1 MSATMSNASATDHA
15 PEQPLLSLVLRLGA
29 AATLPD
35 VLATLAEWPALFG
48 APGVALY
55 LPGARSSAGA
65 VGLAPETLLA
75 LDAALAQ
82 QLDGATEPHR
92 AEASAPSAIGSPV
105 PLRRDETAWLLPMI
119 AGEQPRGVVALV
131 GRTTAPDE
139 REREQWLHAL
149 AQIGAA
155 LSRVDAL
162 RAAQQE
168 VHAARMLVEMRHAF
182 ARLTVEQAVARVAE
196 LCPGVLGDGCW
207 IALRDDADPTSTAR
221 ILAAH
226 HRLLEQDQQL
236 ARLRGD
242 IVQPGAGLAG
252 SVLASGVVA
261 AGPPPDSSADA
272 PDDDAA
278 LAWRDVR
285 SCICVPLRTQETAPI
300 HGVLVCLIT
309 EPGSRLTAAEVALAW
324 QVAHLIADGV
334 ETARLQQVVR
344 ERERETQL
352 LAGAEQLFGVTRTAA
367 EILPRIAES
376 IVEELADLALVYEW
390 ETDSGQPQ
398 LVTSAFASPEL
409 GARWRD
415 QSRRGQQHWHRLLD
429 AAMRANE
436 PLLVSDTRKSTVS
449 QPAWVAALDVQ
460 SWLVMPLQ
468 DSSGPFAML
477 SVSVCAASQR
487 APLDR
492 AALRLITTLARRTVA
507 ALENARLHEQAERR
521 ERETTLLS
529 EINSLFNSS
538 ADLPQ
543 TLTTMTELIGQAL
556 GDSCV
561 LFLTQPERKEL
572 LLSACWHQHPDERE
586 SRRAALADSPPI
598 RGKGP
603 IGMVADGGPAVL
615 IRDFHQTLGA
625 KSGAARVD
633 QAGMRSWLCAP
644 LREGRNVLG
653 VLTLGLAAPARRLD
667 ERDLALVEA
676 ITERAAVAIR
686 QQHLAAEQRRAELLQ
701 STIAALARE
710 VGGTLEPG
718 DVAGRLAEAL
728 RRHFAYSSVG
738 VYLTDDDRRE
748 VLLRGTVAQN
758 DESGAPRSVRLPFGS
773 GIVGWVAEQGE
784 AVMIPDVT
792 VDPRFG
798 RHALASRAAPI
809 RAQLSVPIPGDD
821 GPLGVIDLT
830 SERVGAF
837 TADDLYIVR
846 SVARQAAV
854 AIENAQLHERLAES
868 AATFQDLVERAPDPF
883 FILSLAGQFAVVN
896 EAMCELAGY
905 DADQLHE
912 RQFVDLLAPEERERG
927 LALLRQAGRETRG
940 GTQEWTVLRA
950 DGGRRIIEIRTR
962 VLSERGQPI
971 GVQGVGRDV
980 TMRREQQLALERQV
994 MELSTLHAAGLAL
1007 ADTLE
1012 PQELYQALLGAIR
1025 AAISCD
1031 DATLYTLDDES
1042 RMQLGA
1048 TLHPAAEL
1056 PPAFPSGH
1064 HLIDWSLQQGQSLLF
1079 NDAPSEPLY
1088 RPVPG
1093 LPAPRH
1099 LLIVPL
1105 LAVGQVRGSIVLRRM
1120 EGDPFTLNDLR
1131 LIESIAAQA
1140 AVTLHNVRLHAETSG
1155 AAADLRVVLESIEQ
1169 GVVMTDHTGRIRL
1182 ANRRRGELLTLN
1194 VRDLV
1199 GRTVLEVAE
1208 EGIMQRTRDP
1218 RAFYSRLRWLQAH
1231 PDDIATDE
1239 ITLSRPASRVL
1250 ERYSGPMRDPVTE
1263 VTVGR
1268 IEVYTDV
1275 TEARRL
1281 ERAKDEFLA
1290 TASHELKTPITTLG
1304 GYLELLGRQAEQPAG
1319 PDLARLNR
1327 YIVTA
1332 RGELARLLRLSE
1344 DLLEVA
1350 RIEAGRLTLQLKLG
1364 DLAATIRETVEH
1376 LGRQQNG
1383 RLRGHRLLCQFEAP
1397 LTAVFDALRIGQ
1409 VLNNLLENALK
1420 YSPAGTEIHIEA
1432 ASTAGE
1438 AVVGVRDEGIGV
1450 PPEER
1455 EKLFQP
1461 FYRARNAS
1469 DGSPEGLGLG
1479 LYISR
1484 GIIEGHGGRMWVESA
1499 PGGGSIFRVALPML
1513 ESRSPADSAESLVV
1527 EGYSGPE

>member
-1 MSATMSNASATDHA
+1 MSNASAADHA
-15 PEQPLLSLVLRLGA
+15 QGQPLLPLVLRLAA

-35 VLATLAEWPALFG
+35 VLATLAEWPAVFG
-48 APGVALY
+48 APGIALY
-55 LPGARSSAGA
+55 LPSDHVRAGA
-65 VGLAPETLLA
+65 VGLTPGALSA
-75 LDAALAQ
+75 LDAALAG
-82 QLDGATEPHR
+82 LPDDPIVPHDD
-92 AEASAPSAIGSPV
+92 ASTPSESGRTVS
-105 PLRRDETAWLLPMI
+105 LRSNEVAWVLPAI
-119 AGEQPRGVVALV
+119 AGGRVCGVVALV
-131 GRTTAPDE
+131 GRATAPDE
-139 REREQWLHAL
+139 NERERWAQALTQLGVAL
-149 AQIGAA
+149 A
-155 LSRVDAL
+155 RVDAL
-162 RAAQQE
+162 RAAHQE
-168 VHAARMLVEMRHAF
+168 TRAAHTLAELGHAF
-182 ARLTVEQAVARVAE
+182 AQLTIEETAARVTE
-196 LCPGVLGDGCW
+196 LCTGLLGDGCW
-207 IALRDDADPTSTAR
+207 IALRDDTEPASPAR
-221 ILAAH
+221 IIATH
-226 HRLLEQDQQL
+226 HCVPEKDRLL
-236 ARLRGD
+236 ARLRGA
-242 IVQPGAGLAG
+242 IVQPGEGSAGT
-252 SVLASGVVA
+252 VLASGEIVV
-261 AGPPPDSSADA
+261 GPSSAVTDFVSEDHPA
-272 PDDDAA
+272 TVQ
-278 LAWRDVR
+278 LGVR
-285 SCICVPLRTQETAPI
+285 SCVCVPLRTQDDGPVY
-300 HGVLVCLIT
+300 GVLVYLAT
-309 EPGSRLTAAEVALAW
+309 ESGSRLAASDVSLAR
-324 QVAHLIADGV
+324 QFARLAAAAV
-334 ETARLQQVVR
+334 EKAQLQQVVR
-344 ERERETQL
+344 ERERET
-352 LAGAEQLFGVTRTAA
+352 LALAESDRLFSVALA
-367 EILPRIAES
+367 PYEILPRIVEI
-376 IVEELADLALVYEW
+376 IVAELADLALIYEW
-390 ETDSGQPQ
+390 ESDGGQQQ
-398 LVTSAFASPEL
+398 LAAAAFADPDL

-415 QSRRGQQHWHRLLD
+415 QAQRDPQSSLGLSDDGLRTNDPQ
-429 AAMRANE
+429 
-436 PLLVSDTRKSTVS
+436 LVSDVRSSST
-449 QPAWVAALDVQ
+449 PPPTWMTALDVQ
-460 SWLVMPLQ
+460 SWLSIPLQ
-468 DSSGPFAML
+468 DHSGPFAIL
-477 SVSVCAASQR
+477 CVAVCANSQR
-487 APLDR
+487 APLDP
-492 AALRLITTLARRTVA
+492 AALRLATTLARRAVA

-521 ERETTLLS
+521 ERETALLS
-529 EINSLFNSS
+529 EISSLFNIS

-543 TLTTMTELIGQAL
+543 TLATMVELTGQAL
-556 GDSCV
+556 GDSCT
-561 LFLTQPERKEL
+561 LFLAQPDRREL
-572 LLSACWHQHPDERE
+572 RLAGCWHQHPDERE
-586 SRRAALADSPPI
+586 SRRAALAATPPI
-598 RGKGP
+598 RGRGP
-603 IGMVADGGPAVL
+603 IGGVADGGPAIL
-615 IRDFHQTLGA
+615 IRDFQQTPGA
-625 KSGAARVD
+625 KSGTARVD
-633 QAGMRSWLCAP
+633 QAGVRSWLCAP
-644 LREGRNVLG
+644 LREGRNILG
-653 VLTLGLAAPARRLD
+653 VFTLGLAAPTRSLD

-738 VYLTDDDRRE
+738 VYLTDHDRHE
-748 VLLRGTVAQN
+748 VLLRGTVAQD
-758 DESGAPRSVRLPFGS
+758 DESGTPRSVRLPFGS

-792 VDPRFG
+792 VDPRFS
-798 RHALASRAAPI
+798 RHALASHAAPI

-830 SERVGAF
+830 SEHVGAF

-854 AIENAQLHERLAES
+854 AIENALLHERLAES

-883 FILSLAGQFAVVN
+883 FILSLTGQFAVVN
-896 EAMCELAGY
+896 EAMCELTGY
-905 DADQLHE
+905 DADQLRE
-912 RQFVDLLAPEERERG
+912 RRFVDLLAPEERERA
-927 LALLRQAGRETRG
+927 LALLRQAGREPRG

-950 DGGRRIIEIRTR
+950 DGGRRTLEIRTR
-962 VLSERGQPI
+962 VLSERSQPV

-980 TMRREQQLALERQV
+980 TMRRDQQLALERQV
-994 MELSTLHAAGLAL
+994 TELSTLHAAGLAL

-1031 DATLYTLDDES
+1031 DATLYTLDDEG

-1079 NDAPSEPLY
+1079 NDAPNEPLY

-1093 LPAPRH
+1093 LPEPRH

-1105 LAVGQVRGSIVLRRM
+1105 LAVGQVRGSVVLRRM

-1169 GVVMTDHTGRIRL
+1169 GVIMTDHTGRIRF
-1182 ANRRRGELLTLN
+1182 ANRRLGELLTLN
-1194 VRDLV
+1194 VRDIV
-1199 GRTVLEVAE
+1199 GRTVLDVAE

-1218 RAFYSRLRWLQAH
+1218 RAFYGRLRWLQAH
-1231 PDDIATDE
+1231 PDEAATDE
-1239 ITLSRPASRVL
+1239 VTLSRPASRVL
-1250 ERYSGPMRDPVTE
+1250 ERYSGPMRDPVSE

-1304 GYLELLGRQAEQPAG
+1304 GYLELLGRQAARPAG
-1319 PDLARLNR
+1319 PDLARLSR
-1327 YIVTA
+1327 YITTA

-1376 LGRQQNG
+1376 LLRQQNG
-1383 RLRGHRLLCQFEAP
+1383 RVRGHRLRCQLETP
-1397 LTAVFDALRIGQ
+1397 LTATFDALRFGQ

-1420 YSPAGTEIHIEA
+1420 YSPAGTDVFIEA
-1432 ASTAGE
+1432 AIAAGE
-1438 AVVGVRDEGIGV
+1438 VVVGVRDEGIGV

-1484 GIIEGHGGRMWVESA
+1484 GIIEGHGGRLWVEPV
-1499 PGGGSIFRVALPML
+1499 PGGGSIFRVALPLL
-1513 ESRSPADSAESLVV
+1513 ESRQSTDSAESLMA
-1527 EGYSGPE
+1527 EGYAGPE